1 MTVFEAI
8 AAGDLPALEALL
20 AADPAQASA
29 RNEAGVSALLFALY
43 HRNAAAR
50 DALLEAGAEVG
61 GAEAAALGDLER
73 LDPAARAGDGFGAL
87 QLAAFFGG
95 SAAVRRLLELGADP
109 DGDDANPFK
118 VRPLHSAVSVRDH
131 ESVRALLGAGADPD
145 VRQQGGYTPL
155 HSAAHSDD
163 AALVALLLEHG
174 ADPAARADDGQT
186 PADMAGEQVRG
197 LLA

>member
-8 AAGDLPALEALL
+8 TAGDLAALRAQLPE
-20 AADPAQASA
+20 QASA
-29 RNEAGVSALLFALY
+29 RNEDGVSALLFALY
-43 HRNAAAR
+43 HRNPEAR

-61 GAEAAALGDLER
+61 GAEAAALGDLDR

-95 SAAVRRLLELGADP
+95 PAAVQRLLELGAEP
-109 DGDDANPFK
+109 DGDAENPFS
-118 VRPLHSAVSVRDH
+118 VRPLHSAVSVHDQD
-131 ESVRALLGAGADPD
+131 SVRALLAAGADPD
-145 VRQQGGYTPL
+145 VRQQRGYTPL
-155 HSAAHSDD
+155 HGAAHSDD
-163 AALVALLLEHG
+163 AAVVALLLEYG
-174 ADPAARADDGQT
+174 ADRTARTDDGQT